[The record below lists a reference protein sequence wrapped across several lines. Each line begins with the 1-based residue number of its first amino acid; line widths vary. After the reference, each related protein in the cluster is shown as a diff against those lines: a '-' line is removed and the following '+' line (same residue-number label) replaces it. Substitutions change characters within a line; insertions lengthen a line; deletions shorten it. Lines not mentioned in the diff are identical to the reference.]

1 MGPGSRQCPP
11 LTHFVRAT
19 RGVLLRGAGASFVAS
34 EMLPVALL
42 ALIAAGA
49 ALAADRRRID

>member
-1 MGPGSRQCPP
+1 
-11 LTHFVRAT
+11 
-19 RGVLLRGAGASFVAS
+19 VLLRGAGASFVAS